1 MADQTDDCEYFN
13 LLFPAINQQ
22 SSSAQIPALA
32 RLGVLHPSSYIR
44 ISKLINYQTGST
56 EANDALSISL
66 VVPDANAPRSLY
78 SFHPQM
84 TYSIFGDDERI
95 FGYKGLKVNLQYNAS
110 DMRPNLQV
118 SFNKK
123 FAAVGDTEATDV
135 KGVLEPFLPKSM
147 KWLFRAKNIC

>member
-1 MADQTDDCEYFN
+1 
-13 LLFPAINQQ
+13 
-22 SSSAQIPALA
+22 
-32 RLGVLHPSSYIR
+32 
-44 ISKLINYQTGST
+44 
-56 EANDALSISL
+56 
-66 VVPDANAPRSLY
+66 
-78 SFHPQM
+78 M

-147 KWLFRAKNIC
+147 NRLLRAKDIC